1 MRRNRWIE
9 RAALCALTDI
19 AMFSRL
25 VAARPLRP
33 YQLAPARAIVDS
45 VLNRRGLS
53 FAVVMS
59 RQAGKNETSAQVEA
73 YLLLRFSR
81 CGGTLIKAAPTY
93 RPQLTISRLRLE
105 AMLNNPWMRPLWRR
119 QENMIRVGA
128 ARCSFLSAGPGANVV
143 GATAD
148 VLLECDE
155 AQDVDADKWDRDF
168 APMGASTNVTTVFW
182 GTVWTAHTFLARQIR
197 TLERQ
202 EQADGVRRVF
212 RVPWP
217 EVAAEVPAYGRY
229 VEREMARL
237 GREHPLIRTQYDL
250 QEVDEQV
257 GLFPAERR
265 QQMRGDHPRL
275 AGPRPGARY
284 VLTLDVGGESFAADD
299 VAAAMLPGGDGAT
312 RSTHDHTAL
321 TVFELDHSVAEELRG
336 PVYRVV
342 DRRTWAGTAHTLLY
356 AAVLDLT
363 RTVWNAQRLVVD
375 ATGLG
380 AGLVS
385 FLRRAL
391 GEERIVP
398 VVFTATRKSELGWAF
413 LALCD
418 TGRFK
423 DHVPDGSAE
432 QALFWRQVEA
442 AEGEILP
449 GPGQRLRWEVRDR
462 TLHDDLLLSAALVAA
477 LEADAPSAYAASAVI
492 DAGDVLDTI
501 DGGAF

>member
-1 MRRNRWIE
+1 
-9 RAALCALTDI
+9 
-19 AMFSRL
+19 
-25 VAARPLRP
+25 
-33 YQLAPARAIVDS
+33 
-45 VLNRRGLS
+45 
-53 FAVVMS
+53 
-59 RQAGKNETSAQVEA
+59 
-73 YLLLRFSR
+73 
-81 CGGTLIKAAPTY
+81 
-93 RPQLTISRLRLE
+93 
-105 AMLNNPWMRPLWRR
+105 
-119 QENMIRVGA
+119 
-128 ARCSFLSAGPGANVV
+128 
-143 GATAD
+143 
-148 VLLECDE
+148 
-155 AQDVDADKWDRDF
+155 
-168 APMGASTNVTTVFW
+168 
-182 GTVWTAHTFLARQIR
+182 VWTAHTFLARQIR

-250 QEVDEQV
+250 QEVDEQA

-299 VAAAMLPGGDGAT
+299 VAAATLPGGDGAT

-321 TVFELDHSVAEELRG
+321 TVFELDHSVAGELRG

-342 DRRTWAGTAHTLLY
+342 DRRAWVAIPHTLLY

-477 LEADAPSAYAASAVI
+477 LEADTPSAYAASAVI